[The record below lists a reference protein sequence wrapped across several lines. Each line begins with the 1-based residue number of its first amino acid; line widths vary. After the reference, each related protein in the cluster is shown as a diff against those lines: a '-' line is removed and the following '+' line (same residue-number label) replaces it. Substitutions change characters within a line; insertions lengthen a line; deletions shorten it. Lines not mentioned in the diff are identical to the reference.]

1 VKILADT
8 HPDHENGDHFLNAT
22 DSELAVGDPIEN
34 LTSENDGIKSKLL
47 VG

>member
-1 VKILADT
+1 VKELIET
-8 HPDHENGDHFLNAT
+8 HPNHKNGHQFLNAT

-34 LTSENDGIKSKLL
+34 LTLENDGVKSKLL